1 MPVEGW
7 ATDFQNLHISQ
18 QQNAQPQQAMAP
30 HASSQGW
37 HDQFLQSTMGSTS
50 GPTGGYMAQPQ
61 MFMHMNSSLQQAPMA
76 STAQSAMVNQQHE
89 DKIFEAAFK
98 NIQQQIDQTDK
109 VEVLG
114 VREEEIVKEKD
125 PEVQNDENA
134 EISKIANHIVNNID
148 RKNEKLKSSNFM
160 MLMQQLSEKQA
171 RLEGDKF
178 VDQDGVDVRE
188 KQMAPQSMQTTP
200 PVDNATAESTSTSFS
215 NTANSN
221 SRLPDPLS
229 LLDDSKIDKSGNK
242 LYNPLEFAQMLSY
255 DGAGRP
261 HPSSWEERFED

>member
-7 ATDFQNLHISQ
+7 ASDFQNLHISQ
-18 QQNAQPQQAMAP
+18 QQNVQPQRSMMPQ
-30 HASSQGW
+30 ASSQGW
-37 HDQFLQSTMGSTS
+37 HDQFLQSTMGSTAGS
-50 GPTGGYMAQPQ
+50 TGGYMAQPQ
-61 MFMHMNSSLQQAPMA
+61 MSMHMTNSMQQAPMT
-76 STAQSAMVNQQHE
+76 STAQSYMVNQQHE
-89 DKIFEAAFK
+89 DKLFEAAFK

-114 VREEEIVKEKD
+114 AREEEMVKEQE
-125 PEVQNDENA
+125 PVVQSDENA

-178 VDQDGVDVRE
+178 VDQNGVDVRE
-188 KQMAPQSMQTTP
+188 KQMIPQSMETTTP
-200 PVDNATAESTSTSFS
+200 VVENATAGSSSSS
-215 NTANSN
+215 NTTNST

-261 HPSSWEERFED
+261 HPSSWEERFDD